1 MKDIL
6 KHSFIAILVIL
17 ILWQL
22 AVSLG
27 QVNTSLFPSPGQV
40 ALALTE
46 LWGTGLSGS
55 LSDVTLP
62 WHILVSLLRFAIGF
76 TLAALLG
83 VGLGL
88 LLGYFP
94 KIFAYVNP
102 VVQLLRPVAPVAW
115 MPFIVL
121 WLGIGDIPAIAII
134 FIAGFFPILL
144 STVKAVGTLPTVYWK
159 VAENFGMTP
168 WQTVY
173 KILLPAIFPQIT
185 ASLQL
190 AIGTSWIF
198 LVSGEMIGAQSGLGF
213 LIMDAKNS
221 IRPDALLAVILV
233 IGVLGLMLNKLV
245 GLLEHWVRKRWGLGN
260 V

>member
-1 MKDIL
+1 MKDVF

-27 QVNTSLFPSPGQV
+27 QVNTSLFLSPGQV
-40 ALALTE
+40 SLALAE

-55 LSDVTLP
+55 ISDVTLP
-62 WHILVSLLRFAIGF
+62 WHILVSLLRFTIGF
-76 TLAALLG
+76 TLATLLW
-83 VGLGL
+83 VGLGR

-102 VVQLLRPVAPVAW
+102 VVQLLHPVAPVAW

-173 KILLPAIFPQIT
+173 KILMPAIFPQIT

-245 GLLEHWVRKRWGLGN
+245 GLLEHWFRKHWGLGN